1 MIGLD
6 TSLLVR
12 YLVGDDKRQSEA
24 ADKLVSNGDLF
35 FINLIVLCELVWVL
49 ESCYDLKKE
58 SLVDV
63 LEKILAT
70 RQFVVEKSDLVWRAL
85 DDFKGTKADF
95 SDCLIGR
102 ANRDQDCRYTASFD
116 KGTKNLETFQF
127 VAL

>member
-58 SLVDV
+58 SD
-63 LEKILAT
+63 
-70 RQFVVEKSDLVWRAL
+70 
-85 DDFKGTKADF
+85 
-95 SDCLIGR
+95 
-102 ANRDQDCRYTASFD
+102 
-116 KGTKNLETFQF
+116 
-127 VAL
+127 